1 MSSLVVK
8 SPGLLTTVQDLGRS
22 GFGTI
27 GVSPAGAADP
37 VALRLANLLVGN
49 DPGAAALEMT
59 LLGGSY
65 VFPQGGVLALTG
77 ADMNGMLNGQAID
90 LWTAHSAPAGAELL
104 LGSTKNYARAYL
116 AVAGGIRVPLFLG
129 SASTH
134 LLSSTGGFEGR
145 PLRQGDVLPLGEP
158 RQKIHK
164 RHVSQSVLLSLK
176 PRKVLRV
183 TDGPQAGQFS
193 AEARDLFCR
202 QTFRVTEESDRL
214 GLRLEAT
221 PIPAPPSANM
231 ITEGVSLGAIQITPS
246 GQAIILGVD
255 QQTTGGF
262 PKIANIIGVDLHR
275 VGQLRPRIDI
285 RFERTSLAVAR
296 ALWIEQERLLNN
308 PEHLLV

>member
-8 SPGLLTTVQDLGRS
+8 SPGLLTTVQDLGRP

-49 DPGAAALEMT
+49 APGAAALEMT
-59 LLGGSY
+59 LLGGTY
-65 VFPQGGVLALTG
+65 VFPKGGVLALTG
-77 ADMNGMLNGQAID
+77 ADMNGTLDGLPIER
-90 LWTAHSAPAGAELL
+90 WTAHAAPVGAELI
-104 LGSTKNYARAYL
+104 LGPTKNYARAYL
-116 AVAGGIRVPLFLG
+116 AVAGGIQVPLFLG

-134 LLSSTGGFEGR
+134 LMSGTGGFEGR
-145 PLRQGDVLPLGEP
+145 ALLAGDVLSCGEP
-158 RQKIHK
+158 QKKIHK
-164 RHVSQSVLLSLK
+164 RHVSPSVLLSLK

-183 TDGPQAGQFS
+183 TDGPQADQFS
-193 AEARDLFCR
+193 AEARDLFYR

-214 GLRLEAT
+214 GLRLAADR
-221 PIPAPPSANM
+221 IPTRQSANM

-255 QQTTGGF
+255 QQTTGGY

-296 ALWIEQERLLNN
+296 ALWIEQERLLNR